1 MNRLITIPFSHYC
14 EKARW
19 ALDRARVAYVEEP
32 HLPIISSLAA
42 RRAGGTRTVP
52 VLVTAER
59 TIADSTDILRWCDAR
74 TGVAPLFPD
83 GALGDEVRALEADF
97 DERLGPHA
105 RRLAYA
111 AVLPS
116 RPASH
121 ALFTAVPAWEARA
134 VKATFP
140 LVRGLMAKKLKLTP
154 AGIARSR
161 TIVDEVFAS
170 VAARL
175 ADGRRFLAGDRFT
188 AADLTFA
195 TLAAPVIAPARY
207 GGPLPPRATWPSEYA
222 GYIDAMRRTPAGA
235 FALRLYDDERAPAG
249 S

>member
-19 ALDRARVAYVEEP
+19 ALDRAHVAYVEEP
-32 HLPIISSLAA
+32 HLPIISSVAA

-59 TIADSTDILRWCDAR
+59 TIADSTEILRWCDGR
-74 TGVAPLFPD
+74 NGVSPLFPD
-83 GALGDEVRALEADF
+83 GAVGDEVRALEHDF

-116 RPASH
+116 RAASRS
-121 ALFTAVPAWEARA
+121 LFTAVPAWEART

-140 LVRGLMAKKLKLTP
+140 LVRGLMMKKLKITP
-154 AGIARSR
+154 AAIARSR
-161 TIVDEVFAS
+161 TIVDDTFAA

-195 TLAAPVIAPARY
+195 TLAAPVIAPEQY
-207 GGPLPPRATWPSEYA
+207 GGPLPPRATWPSDYA
-222 GYIDAMRRTPAGA
+222 TYIDAMRRTPAGA
-235 FALRLYDDERAPAG
+235 FALRIYGEERVN
-249 S
+249 